1 MTRTS
6 RLGSTRWSRP
16 SSHERVHQN
25 VRRPATPRGSCR
37 RGRHYVHRRCRQS
50 RGSGASTTK
59 SIPGAFGALT
69 NIQWSSSSVYEAHF
83 TFLVRDTAA
92 DGDHA
97 EARVQTIDPDGQ
109 ITSFRWHSAIG
120 YGDETRFATYARTSS
135 AISAIRIQVCRKG
148 DDLRDICDP
157 SPWVIS

>member
-1 MTRTS
+1 MIAQ
-6 RLGSTRWSRP
+6 L
-16 SSHERVHQN
+16 
-25 VRRPATPRGSCR
+25 RRGVLAVAAATVLATAAASPATAAP
-37 RGRHYVHRRCRQS
+37 
-50 RGSGASTTK
+50 STSK

-69 NIQWSSSSVYEAHF
+69 DIQWSSSSVNEVHF

-97 EARVQTIDPDGQ
+97 EARVQTINPDGQ

-120 YGDETRFATYARTSS
+120 YGDQTRFATYASTSS
-135 AISAIRIQVCRKG
+135 AISAVRIQVCRKG

-157 SPWVIS
+157 SPWVYQL